1 MEIQETL
8 LKLLLKAP
16 FYGYIASKLTIRE
29 SFDIKKIR
37 ITVYPVLVLTYNP
50 QWFRDLSSD
59 QKIGAVLHELMHI
72 ILLHPFRRGDRKPS
86 LWAVAGDMAVNQ
98 YVDKKYLN
106 DDSVTID
113 IIAKEF
119 KIRIPYYQSSE
130 FYYSILEKFE
140 SRLTLGGSE
149 QEALIILES
158 DKEMKTDIIED
169 QDVSSSN
176 LSAIKSEIVTSME
189 NSGAENEMPGELKK
203 TLDQVYHEYK
213 VNWKSVLKRFLSKR
227 GKINKRK
234 SYKRI
239 SRRYENLPGTIK
251 TKGVE
256 ALVALD
262 ESGSMSD
269 ELIKI
274 YLKELKEINKIT
286 GVNIQVV
293 RFDSSCS
300 EPVPLRQYIEEEGR
314 ERRGGTDFR
323 PIFKLADNIKIP
335 LVIIFT
341 DGEGDAPE
349 SVNQRVLWLL
359 TKGGR
364 KPASFGESVYFTN

>member
-176 LSAIKSEIVTSME
+176 LSAIKSEIVTSLE